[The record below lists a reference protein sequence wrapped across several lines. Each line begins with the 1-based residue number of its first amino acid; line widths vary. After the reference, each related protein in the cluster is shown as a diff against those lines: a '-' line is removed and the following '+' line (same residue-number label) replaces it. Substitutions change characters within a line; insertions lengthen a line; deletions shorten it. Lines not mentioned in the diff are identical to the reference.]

1 VRGRYVAGVYKDV
14 VDDVFGVVCVFA
26 IKNSQEIGVHP
37 RKISLFLV
45 LLFFFLMCV
54 MRE

>member
-1 VRGRYVAGVYKDV
+1 MCGHCVAVVYKAAI
-14 VDDVFGVVCVFA
+14 DDVFGVVCVFA
-26 IKNSQEIGVHP
+26 IKNSQEIGVHL

-45 LLFFFLMCV
+45 LLFFFLTCV